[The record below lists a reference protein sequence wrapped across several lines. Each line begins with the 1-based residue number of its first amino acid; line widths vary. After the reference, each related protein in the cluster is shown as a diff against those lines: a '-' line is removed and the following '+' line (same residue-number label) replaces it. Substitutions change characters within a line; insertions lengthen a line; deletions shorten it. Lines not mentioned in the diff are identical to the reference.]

1 VRVELRH
8 DAAQAARRRRISNAP
23 LCERSC
29 DFRLIL
35 ETSSCC
41 TEWRECP
48 TRRLATNSAWN
59 EKRCWPIWRMPWSRS
74 AARRGPP
81 IPDMVASTDLRSGC
95 RVWARL
101 GVRLSLRAVVR
112 CVPERKNGLCGMRR
126 VRLIMA
132 ACRLHRI
139 MNTRH
144 PPGRAVRGS
153 PSATT
158 CLGISPS
165 PMKKSG
171 SSTHGSAICWTSFGD
186 WIPDWRTSWPKR

>member
-1 VRVELRH
+1 MRVVLRH
-8 DAAQAARRRRISNAP
+8 DAAQAARRRRISSAP

-29 DFRLIL
+29 DFRPIL

-59 EKRCWPIWRMPWSRS
+59 EKRYRPIWRMPWSMS
-74 AARRGPP
+74 SARRGSL

-101 GVRLSLRAVVR
+101 GVRLSLRAAVR

-126 VRLIMA
+126 VRPIMA
-132 ACRLHRI
+132 ACRFQRI
-139 MNTRH
+139 MNARH
-144 PPGRAVRGS
+144 PPSRAVRDL

-165 PMKKSG
+165 PIKKSG
-171 SSTHGSAICWTSFGD
+171 CSTHGSATCWTSSGS
-186 WIPDWRTSWPKR
+186 WMLDWRTS

>member
-1 VRVELRH
+1 MSASR
-8 DAAQAARRRRISNAP
+8 APSRRRSSRPAKADKQRALVRAILRLPPDPRDVFLLHRMAGMSYEEIGHQ
-23 LCERSC
+23 LGMER
-29 DFRLIL
+29 
-35 ETSSCC
+35 EAV
-41 TEWRECP
+41 
-48 TRRLATNSAWN
+48 LAHPG
-59 EKRCWPIWRMPWSRS
+59 KHLSRS

-101 GVRLSLRAVVR
+101 GARLSLRAAVR

-126 VRLIMA
+126 VRPIMA
-132 ACRLHRI
+132 VCRFQRI
-139 MNTRH
+139 MNARH
-144 PPGRAVRGS
+144 PPSRAVRDL

-165 PMKKSG
+165 PMKRSG

-186 WIPDWRTSWPKR
+186 WIPDWRTS